1 MKKISV
7 YDTTARAISI
17 LSQVH
22 DVSEAEVMQAII
34 EAIEDTAID
43 LSAWL

>member
-1 MKKISV
+1 MKTISV

-17 LSQVH
+17 LAQVY
-22 DVSEAEVMQAII
+22 DVSETEVMQALI

>member
-7 YDTTARAISI
+7 YDTEARAISI
-17 LSQVH
+17 LAQVN
-22 DVSEAEVMQAII
+22 DVTEAEVVQAII